1 MICIRNKL
9 TCITVFA
16 LQCQAGEVD
25 NSNSSLSCIINIF
38 AASIEINKSRVK
50 RKRSLTGMCV
60 YDVYVLVCVCV
71 CLFTVYTYSERF
83 CQVYKFDLI

>member
-25 NSNSSLSCIINIF
+25 NSNSSLSCIITTF

-50 RKRSLTGMCV
+50 RKRSLTGMRV

-71 CLFTVYTYSERF
+71 CSLHIHIVNVFA
-83 CQVYKFDLI
+83 KFINLI